1 MKRYTLV
8 CFISLLAITFMSA
21 KVLKDRKLNVNT
33 SASTV
38 KWNAKKVTGEHY
50 GKVPITSGNLLLDG
64 NTLKGGSFEIDVNS
78 LTVEDI
84 KDEKGNSRLTAH
96 LKNND
101 FFATDQFPK
110 ATLNITNVKKGK
122 GDNYEIQGDLT
133 IKGITNKLSFPATVK
148 SEKSLVKANAV
159 IKVDRTKFDIKFR
172 SGNFFENLG
181 DKAIEDEF
189 TLTVELVADGA
200 VALK

>member
-1 MKRYTLV
+1 MKKYTV
-8 CFISLLAITFMSA
+8 TFMMAIVAFSLLAATMA
-21 KVLKDRKLNVNT
+21 KERKLSVNT

-38 KWNAKKVTGEHY
+38 KWHAKKVTGEHY
-50 GKVPITSGNLLLDG
+50 GKVPLSSGNLLLDG
-64 NTLKGGSFEIDVNS
+64 NVLKGGNFEIDVNS

-84 KDEKGNSRLTAH
+84 KDEKGNGRLTAH

-110 ATLNITNVKKGK
+110 ANFIITSVKKST
-122 GDNYEIQGDLT
+122 GDKYDIQGDLT
-133 IKGITNKLSFPATVK
+133 IKGITNKVSFPATVK
-148 SEKSLVKANAV
+148 SEKSLVKANAT

-181 DKAIEDEF
+181 DKTIEDEF